1 MIKSSRNSNIGDLV
15 LGLFC
20 PLSVC
25 EPVLKILIFS
35 RNQQALLV
43 WVDFRRFVG
52 KFKKIYNAALF
63 CKLGLGEM
71 VEWRDY
77 LEYI

>member
-1 MIKSSRNSNIGDLV
+1 MIKSSRNSNIRDLV

-20 PLSVC
+20 SLSVC

-52 KFKKIYNAALF
+52 KLKIYIYNAALF

-71 VEWRDY
+71 VE
-77 LEYI
+77 